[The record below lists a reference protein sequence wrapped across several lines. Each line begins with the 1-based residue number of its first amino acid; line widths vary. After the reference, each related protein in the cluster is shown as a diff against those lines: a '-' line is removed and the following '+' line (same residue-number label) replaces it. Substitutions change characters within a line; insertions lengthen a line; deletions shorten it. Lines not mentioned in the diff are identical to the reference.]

1 MLLMWKQVGFDILIV
16 YFDKLQIG
24 DIFSFLTSFSF
35 IS

>member
-16 YFDKLQIG
+16 CFDKLRG
-24 DIFSFLTSFSF
+24 DIFAFLTSFSF